1 MAQNQ
6 DLFISH
12 TDADKE
18 EYVLP
23 LTIALLRH
31 GITFWIDSEEIDWGD
46 SITKKVNEGLA
57 KSRYVLLCLSRN
69 FLGRPWPEAEMNAA
83 LAIQN
88 KTGEKKVLPLILNSK
103 EELLATYPLLA
114 DLAYREFHSNIDDL
128 ALSLANF
135 VQKSTDRKEGVHI
148 VIESVERGVLCNLNI
163 EQSQTI
169 QWLSEEA
176 RKALDLKTSLD
187 TGTSQPF
194 QIRWVLVD
202 VNAVEEWKK
211 LDRSEQRRVR
221 ALIKGTEGVK
231 PSYQRR
237 DTLTEAGIYDGIIF
251 NLFPIENEDYR
262 PRDSAM
268 LASTDQPRNFVYR
281 PLTSIPARPAPQEKI
296 PENKRKP
303 GQCEICGAKLG
314 VLDRLREEKRC
325 KVHR

>member
-23 LTIALLRH
+23 LTIALLRY

-46 SITKKVNEGLA
+46 SITKKINEGLA

-103 EELLATYPLLA
+103 EQLLATYPLLV

-135 VQKSTDRKEGVHI
+135 LQKSADRKEGVHV

-163 EQSQTI
+163 EQSQTV

-187 TGTSQPF
+187 TGT
-194 QIRWVLVD
+194 
-202 VNAVEEWKK
+202 
-211 LDRSEQRRVR
+211 
-221 ALIKGTEGVK
+221 
-231 PSYQRR
+231 
-237 DTLTEAGIYDGIIF
+237 
-251 NLFPIENEDYR
+251 
-262 PRDSAM
+262 
-268 LASTDQPRNFVYR
+268 
-281 PLTSIPARPAPQEKI
+281 
-296 PENKRKP
+296 
-303 GQCEICGAKLG
+303 
-314 VLDRLREEKRC
+314 
-325 KVHR
+325 

>member
-23 LTIALLRH
+23 LTISLLRH

-57 KSRYVLLCLSRN
+57 KSQYVLLCLSRN

-103 EELLATYPLLA
+103 DELLETYPLLA

-135 VQKSTDRKEGVHI
+135 LQKSTDRKEGVHV

-163 EQSQTI
+163 EKSQTI

-187 TGTSQPF
+187 TGTPQPF
-194 QIRWVLVD
+194 KIRWVLVD

-211 LDRSEQRRVR
+211 LDRSEQQRVR
-221 ALIKGTEGVK
+221 ALVKGTEGLK
-231 PSYQRR
+231 YSYQRR

-251 NLFPIENEDYR
+251 NLFPIEDEHYSPGDA
-262 PRDSAM
+262 AM
-268 LASTDQPRNFVYR
+268 LASPYQTRDFEHP
-281 PLTSIPARPAPQEKI
+281 PMISITTWPATQEKI
-296 PENKRKP
+296 PEIKRKP
-303 GQCEICGAKLG
+303 GQCELCGAKLG

-325 KVHR
+325 KEHR

>member
-12 TDADKE
+12 TDADKR

-23 LTIALLRH
+23 LTMALLRH

-46 SITKKVNEGLA
+46 SITTKVNEGLA
-57 KSRYVLLCLSRN
+57 KSRYVLLCLSSN

-103 EELLATYPLLA
+103 DELLATYPLLA
-114 DLAYREFHSNIDDL
+114 DLAYREFHSNIEDL

-135 VQKSTDRKEGVHI
+135 LQKSAEKKEGVRV

-163 EQSQTI
+163 EQSLTI

-176 RKALDLKTSLD
+176 RKALHLKTSLD

-194 QIRWVLVD
+194 KIRWVLVD
-202 VNAVEEWKK
+202 VNCVEEWKK

-221 ALIKGTEGVK
+221 ALVKETEGLK
-231 PSYQRR
+231 HSYQRR

-251 NLFPIENEDYR
+251 NLFPIEDEHYSAG
-262 PRDSAM
+262 DSAM
-268 LASTDQPRNFVYR
+268 LASEYR
-281 PLTSIPARPAPQEKI
+281 TRDFEHPPMISIPTWPAPKERI
-296 PENKRKP
+296 PENKKIP
-303 GQCEICGAKLG
+303 GQCEMCGARLG
-314 VLDRLREEKRC
+314 MFDRLKEEKRC
-325 KVHR
+325 KKHR